1 LAAVAYVMAY
11 PGYQNSLLLT
21 QFREFYQELA
31 RLKALVI
38 NPVNSL
44 SQLTQEEPRDPAIQT
59 EDIWQRL
66 LRLLEAQAERASRS
80 GGAFGFEVYR
90 EAQYIMAALAD
101 EFFLNE
107 EWHGK
112 QSWPLLETRL
122 FRSSAAGEIL
132 FKKLDLVLLQ
142 RDPVYLDLAT
152 VYFFALSLG
161 FKGKFRGYDPHNQ
174 LDHYKR
180 QLFAMIFRQNPE
192 LLQAGNHI
200 FSQNYAHTLAE
211 GKLTKL
217 PHPKRWLLL
226 FAAIILFWLGVSHAL
241 WVNLTKPI
249 DTQIG
254 DICTTSVCEGSTK

>member
-1 LAAVAYVMAY
+1 MGY

-31 RLKALVI
+31 RLKSLAI
-38 NPVNSL
+38 NPVGSL
-44 SQLTQEEPRDPAIQT
+44 SQLVPGEERDPAIQT

-107 EWHGK
+107 EWQGK
-112 QSWPLLETRL
+112 HSWPLLETRL
-122 FRSSAAGEIL
+122 FRSSAAGEIF

-161 FKGKFRGYDPHNQ
+161 FQGKYRGSDPHNQ

-192 LLQAGNHI
+192 LLERGGHI

-211 GKLTKL
+211 GNVTKL
-217 PHPKRWLLL
+217 PNPKRWLLL
-226 FAAIILFWLGVSHAL
+226 FAAIILVWLSVTHLMWLHLNG
-241 WVNLTKPI
+241 PI
-249 DTQIG
+249 DAQINS
-254 DICTTSVCEGSTK
+254 ICSTHACEGISK